1 MKADE
6 TERVFTVKIIND
18 DEPEG
23 NETFGIAL
31 YDELGDHRLTGQG
44 TFTTVTILDNDNPGF
59 IGFASNEIECSYEAK
74 TMTVLVKRYD
84 GACGEASCTLR
95 ASTICGPQDASGVS

>member
-18 DEPEG
+18 DVPEG

-31 YDELGDHRLTGQG
+31 YDELGEQRL
-44 TFTTVTILDNDNPGF
+44 
-59 IGFASNEIECSYEAK
+59 
-74 TMTVLVKRYD
+74 
-84 GACGEASCTLR
+84 
-95 ASTICGPQDASGVS
+95 